1 MPVFAGKEFTHEQI
15 KATRA
20 WLLQIKAVRTAIPAA
35 NCHQLMWLINVAI
48 NRRAGAPDMACRKQD
63 SDYWWALQRDCQ
75 RIRAWANR
83 RARVYSLETPELRK
97 RYKHLCSRHEDF

>member
-1 MPVFAGKEFTHEQI
+1 MPVFAGKQFTKDQI
-15 KATRA
+15 GTTLR
-20 WLLQIKAVRTAIPAA
+20 WLLQIKAGRRTVSPPGKLI
-35 NCHQLMWLINVAI
+35 WFINVAI
-48 NRRAGAPDMACRKQD
+48 NRKAGIPDVACRKQD